1 MLSEDQVCNR
11 LIKKCSRREQ
21 NNISVK
27 WVDDSNRILI
37 DTELQNTR
45 EPEEGGNVT
54 WAEKLRKSLFWQWTQ
69 MKSYKADF
77 ERDV

>member
-1 MLSEDQVCNR
+1 MLSEDQVGNR

-54 WAEKLRKSLFWQWTQ
+54 WAEKIEKESFLAMNSNEIL
-69 MKSYKADF
+69 
-77 ERDV
+77 